1 MSWCY
6 ARATDEYLLR
16 LNNSS
21 RTNIIEWWANVFRHL
36 KRDGCYD
43 FIRMT
48 WESVYVILRHF
59 FFTFIHLQ
67 HFVFMRFLSVRVF
80 HFINIYSAPKFIFT
94 SSYFVSTR
102 YLETYHFIRLMYF
115 KCGSL
120 HKTMPQECNI
130 TLHIHRNVQWYRKTK
145 KTYFM
150 RIHFSSCSFRT
161 KIKWNENC
169 LTEFIF
175 YLCVSFYSSARLRKM
190 PGCGLTI
197 TWHF

>member
-1 MSWCY
+1 MPLESSTNKHTVTLQCYNRSNWLIQSLFALKSIWHVSWCY

-48 WESVYVILRHF
+48 WESVYVILRHSF
-59 FFTFIHLQ
+59 SRSYTLQ
-67 HFVFMRFLSVRVF
+67 QFVFMRFLSVRVF

-130 TLHIHRNVQWYRKTK
+130 TLHIHRNIQWYRETK
-145 KTYFM
+145 K
-150 RIHFSSCSFRT
+150 
-161 KIKWNENC
+161 N
-169 LTEFIF
+169 IF
-175 YLCVSFYSSARLRKM
+175 YANPFQLV
-190 PGCGLTI
+190 
-197 TWHF
+197 